1 MPPRRPSYSGPVWL
15 APEGAVQHGS
25 PVTETRKH
33 CWCGPATPAQSGRQQ
48 QARSS
53 AAALAGGKG
62 AGWPSYSSTAWPAP
76 TGTVWQGCPV
86 PVARAGFQ
94 SGPAK
99 VAMSGQPRK
108 ALSHVAARSRRQG
121 GAARVAQLR
130 QNNLAAPSRHRLA
143 RRPGAGGKGAL
154 TGQPRYACIV
164 WPAPVGAMWR
174 NSSVLATRGS
184 CRGNPT
190 TAAQSCRPRQALSIT
205 AAWCQQ
211 QGGATRVAQLQW
223 HCLAGPGSTVRHVG
237 LAMTARGRCW
247 GNPAME
253 TWSGKPWQAA
263 GAARQWRHQPAGPG
277 LHRPAQ
283 RPGANSG
290 EALPGRTSYGSI
302 VWSDLAVAVR
312 HSGLEA
318 AASRHHQDGP
328 AEVAWSGWP
337 HQVLSSMAAPCRWR
351 RCAGRQ
357 LDWAARSGRP
367 RQAPTGAAVW

>member
-1 MPPRRPSYSGPVWL
+1 
-15 APEGAVQHGS
+15 
-25 PVTETRKH
+25 
-33 CWCGPATPAQSGRQQ
+33 
-48 QARSS
+48 
-53 AAALAGGKG
+53 
-62 AGWPSYSSTAWPAP
+62 
-76 TGTVWQGCPV
+76 
-86 PVARAGFQ
+86 
-94 SGPAK
+94 
-99 VAMSGQPRK
+99 
-108 ALSHVAARSRRQG
+108 
-121 GAARVAQLR
+121 
-130 QNNLAAPSRHRLA
+130 
-143 RRPGAGGKGAL
+143 
-154 TGQPRYACIV
+154 
-164 WPAPVGAMWR
+164 MWR

-237 LAMTARGRCW
+237 LAPTARGRCW

-253 TWSGKPWQAA
+253 TWSGQPWQAA
-263 GAARQWRHQPAGPG
+263 GAARQRRHQPAGPG
-277 LHRPAQ
+277 LHHPAQ

-312 HSGLEA
+312 RSGLEA

-337 HQVLSSMAAPCRWR
+337 HQVLSSMAAPCRRR

-357 LDWAARSGRP
+357 LDWGSTVWPAPAGANRRGSLVAALSRHFQCCPATAAPAGRP
-367 RQAPTGAAVW
+367 QQALSSAVAPCWWRGGTVRASWLWWHRPAGLGRRCLARHPGATVKGHHRVSQAAATPAGLPW

>member
-1 MPPRRPSYSGPVWL
+1 M
-15 APEGAVQHGS
+15 
-25 PVTETRKH
+25 
-33 CWCGPATPAQSGRQQ
+33 WCS
-48 QARSS
+48 
-53 AAALAGGKG
+53 
-62 AGWPSYSSTAWPAP
+62 
-76 TGTVWQGCPV
+76 
-86 PVARAGFQ
+86 
-94 SGPAK
+94 
-99 VAMSGQPRK
+99 
-108 ALSHVAARSRRQG
+108 
-121 GAARVAQLR
+121 
-130 QNNLAAPSRHRLA
+130 
-143 RRPGAGGKGAL
+143 
-154 TGQPRYACIV
+154 
-164 WPAPVGAMWR
+164 
-174 NSSVLATRGS
+174 SSVLTTRGS

-263 GAARQWRHQPAGPG
+263 GTARQWRHQPAGPG

-367 RQAPTGAAVW
+367 QQAPTGAAVW